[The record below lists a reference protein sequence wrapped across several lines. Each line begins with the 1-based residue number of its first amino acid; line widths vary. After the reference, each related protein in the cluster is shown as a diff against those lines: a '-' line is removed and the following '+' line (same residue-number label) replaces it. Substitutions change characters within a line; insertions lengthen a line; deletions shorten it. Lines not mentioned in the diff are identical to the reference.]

1 MRFDWS
7 EYLNLANK
15 LVRAKSTTP
24 QADEACHRAAVSRA
38 YYAAYCLARNL
49 ARGRGWVT
57 LTGSAKDHATVK
69 NYFKN
74 SRQRKK
80 KQIGVDLERLRA
92 DRNDADYK
100 DILSNPSAIASV
112 SIARANKILR
122 ILSSL

>member
-1 MRFDWS
+1 MS

-38 YYAAYCLARNL
+38 YYAAYCLARNF
-49 ARGRGWVT
+49 ARGRGY
-57 LTGSAKDHATVK
+57 LLKDHATVK

>member
-15 LVRAKSTTP
+15 LVGAKSTTP

-38 YYAAYCLARNL
+38 YYAAYCLTRNL

-57 LTGSAKDHATVK
+57 LTGAAIDHRNVK
-69 NYFKN
+69 NHFKN
-74 SRQRKK
+74 SRQKNK
-80 KQIGVDLERLRA
+80 KQIGVNLERLRA

-100 DILSNPSAIASV
+100 DVLRKPKAIASA
-112 SIARANKILR
+112 SISRANRILR
-122 ILSSL
+122 LLSSP